1 MDGHDDLFESRT
13 GAVRVARFGAVFAGI
28 YRAPLIAEASEELR
42 VWQGPVMPDEPI
54 AQFSLAFGVHRL
66 APEVQAAADRV
77 LTAYGPRTC
86 VSATVLVASG
96 FQASAARAML
106 STLYLL
112 TRVAYPRR
120 VFASVA
126 EAESWLSSLGKYR
139 KSIAASARWLT
150 VAEAAES
157 AAGVAARR

>member
-28 YRAPLIAEASEELR
+28 YRAPLIAEAFEELR

-96 FQASAARAML
+96 FQAVVPFHIKPGFSVVKYCSPLILTHFSAILNCPSCVNR
-106 STLYLL
+106 T
-112 TRVAYPRR
+112 
-120 VFASVA
+120 
-126 EAESWLSSLGKYR
+126 
-139 KSIAASARWLT
+139 
-150 VAEAAES
+150 
-157 AAGVAARR
+157 